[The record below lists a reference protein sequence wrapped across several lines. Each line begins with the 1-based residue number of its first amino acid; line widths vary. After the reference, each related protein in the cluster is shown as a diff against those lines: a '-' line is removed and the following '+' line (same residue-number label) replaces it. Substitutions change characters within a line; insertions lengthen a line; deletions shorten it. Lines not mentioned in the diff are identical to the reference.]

1 MNWDKRDIINICKIV
16 AFGIILFWI
25 LNNLSLFGS
34 AFTML
39 CEILSPFIIGAAIAF
54 ILNIPMTFFEKKV
67 FVERKKTKN
76 KKANVEQKT
85 PKIKRLLC
93 ILLSFVIIILILAG
107 IISLVIP
114 EIISAIS
121 EMIAYIPELFTN
133 IQSWAIQKMTDYPE
147 IREGIESALL
157 NLESF
162 SSNVIS
168 YLTDIGTNLITSSFG
183 IISSTISG
191 IAKAIIAIIFS
202 IYILLDKEK
211 IFIQL
216 KKFTYAFCSKKVA
229 DNICKIATMSKN
241 AFNNFITGQFTECII
256 LGCLC
261 ALGMVIL
268 RLPYGATVGVLVAVT
283 AIIPIVGAF
292 IGGFIGVILLLPV
305 SFSKAIIFLIF
316 FIILQQMENNLI
328 YPKVVGDSVGVPRI
342 LVLIAITIGGA
353 FWGAVGMIVAL
364 PFTSVL
370 YTLVREITNKR
381 LKQKYDDREENYSI

>member
-25 LNNLSLFGS
+25 LNNLTLFGT
-34 AFTML
+34 AITTL
-39 CEILSPFIIGAAIAF
+39 CRILSPFIIGAAIAF
-54 ILNIPMTFFEKKV
+54 IINIPMTIFENKV
-67 FVERKKTKN
+67 FVKRKQTKN
-76 KKANVEQKT
+76 NKKKDETQKISKT
-85 PKIKRLLC
+85 KRLLC
-93 ILLSFVIIILILAG
+93 ILLSFLIIILVLIGVLR
-107 IISLVIP
+107 LVIP

-121 EMIAYIPELFTN
+121 AMVAYIPELFNN
-133 IQSWAIQKMTDYPE
+133 IQSLAIQKMTDYPE
-147 IREGIESALL
+147 IREGLENILL

-162 SSNVIS
+162 SSNVIE
-168 YLTDIGTNLITSSFG
+168 YLTDIGTNLLTSSFG

-191 IAKAIIAIIFS
+191 IARTIIAIIFS
-202 IYILLDKEK
+202 IYVLLDKEK

-216 KKFTYAFCSKKVA
+216 KKFTYAFCSKNVA

-261 ALGMVIL
+261 AIGMLIL
-268 RLPYGATVGVLVAVT
+268 RLPYSATVGVLVAIT

-305 SFSKAIIFLIF
+305 SFAKAIIFLIF

-328 YPKVVGDSVGVPRI
+328 YPKVVGESVGVPRI
-342 LVLIAITIGGA
+342 LVLIAITVGGA
-353 FWGAVGMIVAL
+353 LWGAIGMIIAL
-364 PFTSVL
+364 PLTSVL

-381 LKQKYDDREENYSI
+381 LKQKYPDQEEET

>member
-25 LNNLSLFGS
+25 LNNLTLFGT
-34 AFTML
+34 AITTL
-39 CEILSPFIIGAAIAF
+39 CRILSPFIIGAAIAF
-54 ILNIPMTFFEKKV
+54 IINIPMTIFENKV
-67 FVERKKTKN
+67 FVKRKQTKN
-76 KKANVEQKT
+76 NKKKDETQKISKT
-85 PKIKRLLC
+85 KRLLC
-93 ILLSFVIIILILAG
+93 ILLSFLIIILVLIGVLR
-107 IISLVIP
+107 LVIP

-121 EMIAYIPELFTN
+121 AMVAYIPELFNN

-147 IREGIESALL
+147 IREGLENILL

-162 SSNVIS
+162 SSNVIE
-168 YLTDIGTNLITSSFG
+168 YLTDIGTNLLTSSFG

-191 IAKAIIAIIFS
+191 IARTIIAIIFS
-202 IYILLDKEK
+202 IYVLLDKEK

-216 KKFTYAFCSKKVA
+216 KKFTYAFCSKNVA

-261 ALGMVIL
+261 AIGMLIL
-268 RLPYGATVGVLVAVT
+268 RLPYSATVGVLVAIT

-305 SFSKAIIFLIF
+305 SFAKAIIFLIF

-328 YPKVVGDSVGVPRI
+328 YPKVVGESVGVPRI
-342 LVLIAITIGGA
+342 LVLIAITVGGA
-353 FWGAVGMIVAL
+353 LWGAIGMIIAL
-364 PFTSVL
+364 PLTSVL

-381 LKQKYDDREENYSI
+381 LKQKYPDQEEET

>member
-25 LNNLSLFGS
+25 LNNLTLFWT
-34 AFTML
+34 AITTL
-39 CEILSPFIIGAAIAF
+39 CRILSPFIIGAAIAF
-54 ILNIPMTFFEKKV
+54 IINIPMTIFEKKV
-67 FVERKKTKN
+67 FVKRKQTKN
-76 KKANVEQKT
+76 NKKKNEIQKIS
-85 PKIKRLLC
+85 KVKRLFC
-93 ILLSFVIIILILAG
+93 ILLSFFIIILVLIGVLR
-107 IISLVIP
+107 LVIP

-121 EMIAYIPELFTN
+121 AMVAYIPELFNN

-147 IREGIESALL
+147 IREGLENILL

-162 SSNVIS
+162 SSNVIE
-168 YLTDIGTNLITSSFG
+168 YLTDIGTNLLTSSFG
-183 IISSTISG
+183 IISSTVSG

-202 IYILLDKEK
+202 IYVLLDKEK

-216 KKFTYAFCSKKVA
+216 KKFTYAFCSKNVA

-268 RLPYGATVGVLVAVT
+268 RLPYSATVGVLVAVT

-305 SFSKAIIFLIF
+305 SFVKAIIFLIF

-328 YPKVVGDSVGVPRI
+328 YPKVVGESVGVPRI
-342 LVLIAITIGGA
+342 LVLIAITVGGA
-353 FWGAVGMIVAL
+353 LWGAIGMIIAL
-364 PFTSVL
+364 PLTSVL
-370 YTLVREITNKR
+370 YTLIREITNKK
-381 LKQKYDDREENYSI
+381 LKQKYPDQEEET

>member
-25 LNNLSLFGS
+25 LNNLTLFGT
-34 AFTML
+34 AITTL
-39 CEILSPFIIGAAIAF
+39 CRILSPFIIGAAIAF
-54 ILNIPMTFFEKKV
+54 IINIPMTIFENKV
-67 FVERKKTKN
+67 FVKRKQTKN
-76 KKANVEQKT
+76 NKKKDETQKISKT
-85 PKIKRLLC
+85 KRLLC
-93 ILLSFVIIILILAG
+93 ILLSFLIIILVLIGVLR
-107 IISLVIP
+107 LVIP

-121 EMIAYIPELFTN
+121 AMVAYIPELFNN

-147 IREGIESALL
+147 IREGLENILL

-162 SSNVIS
+162 SSNVIE
-168 YLTDIGTNLITSSFG
+168 YLTDIGTNLLTSSFG

-191 IAKAIIAIIFS
+191 IARAIIAIIFS
-202 IYILLDKEK
+202 IYVLLDKEK

-216 KKFTYAFCSKKVA
+216 KKFTYAFCSKNVA

-261 ALGMVIL
+261 AIGMLIL
-268 RLPYGATVGVLVAVT
+268 RLPYSATVGVLVAIT

-305 SFSKAIIFLIF
+305 SFAKAIIFLIF

-328 YPKVVGDSVGVPRI
+328 YPKVVGESVGVPRI
-342 LVLIAITIGGA
+342 LVLIAITVGGA
-353 FWGAVGMIVAL
+353 LWGAIGMIIAL
-364 PFTSVL
+364 PLTSVL

-381 LKQKYDDREENYSI
+381 LKQKYPDQEEET